1 MEDVRMKTNGRVALI
16 AHCLLNQNSKPYL
29 RARFPGAVWDILDV
43 LRRHDFAL
51 FQLPCPEVSF
61 TGLNRFSA
69 VIDQY
74 DTPKYREHCRNLAVM
89 VLDQLQQYPSYNYKL
104 LLIGLDGSPSC
115 GVDLTGTSKEWR
127 GHPTN
132 IKTEGYPVQPGS
144 GVLMQELRSQFE
156 VRGMEFPPTFGV
168 GLDVHGVELDKV
180 AGAFEK
186 QLQEALKEF

>member
-43 LRRHDFAL
+43 LRKHDFAL
-51 FQLPCPEVSF
+51 FQLPCPEVAF

-74 DTPKYREHCRNLAVM
+74 DTPKYRQHCHELAVM

-144 GVLMQELRSQFE
+144 GVLIQELRSQFE
-156 VRGMEFPPTFGV
+156 ARGMQFPPAFGV

-180 AGAFEK
+180 SEAFEN

>member
-1 MEDVRMKTNGRVALI
+1 VEDVRMKTNGRVALI

-29 RARFPGAVWDILDV
+29 RARFPGTVWDILDV
-43 LRRHDFAL
+43 LKKHDFAL
-51 FQLPCPEVSF
+51 FQLPCPEVAF

-74 DTPKYREHCRNLAVM
+74 DTPKYREHCRDLSVM

-144 GVLMQELRSQFE
+144 GVLMQELCSQFE
-156 VRGMEFPPTFGV
+156 ARGMEVPPAFGV

-180 AGAFEK
+180 SAAFEK
-186 QLQEALKEF
+186 QLQEVLKEF